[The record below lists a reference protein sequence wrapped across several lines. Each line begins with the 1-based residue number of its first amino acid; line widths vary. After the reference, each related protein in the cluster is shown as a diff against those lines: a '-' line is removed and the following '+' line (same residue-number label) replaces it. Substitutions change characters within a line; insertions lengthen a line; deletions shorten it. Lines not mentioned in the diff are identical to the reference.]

1 MRNLIYVGCN
11 DLQLKNGISA
21 INPLDWDDKRC
32 SSRIIIT
39 WQALKMDIS
48 SRWSGLSLRDIPL
61 SKLIFSIYPTNV
73 LGSTNWRKMAMTA
86 LLCVYGGVLYVGGM
100 KKESLPFF
108 DNWSNLTR
116 KSESN
121 LTRNIKFTATKYAY
135 WHFWYAHAE
144 LLH

>member
-1 MRNLIYVGCN
+1 MRNLIYVGSN
-11 DLQLKNGISA
+11 DLQLKNGIFG
-21 INPLDWDDKRC
+21 INPLDCDDKRC

-86 LLCVYGGVLYVGGM
+86 LLCVYGGVLYVGVM

-108 DNWSNLTR
+108 DT
-116 KSESN
+116 
-121 LTRNIKFTATKYAY
+121 
-135 WHFWYAHAE
+135 
-144 LLH
+144 LHVSPNRT